1 MARSRTTMFV
11 FALFAAPLV
20 ALCVS
25 ACGGG
30 GAEAPLIRTYFLAS
44 RVDDRATLGNIAMV
58 AFNPRKDGTVS
69 TFTVDTV
76 EEEQSRPLRIKKL
89 HQALLEAQQAEDKF
103 TAEKGT
109 YQGEHFDAINR
120 VLEAERNGE
129 DCAPRDV
136 EVQEAWTDWRN
147 RTMKNAKMVSH
158 AVAALT
164 REQNAASLSVFDPG
178 NPLDLTQYDGELLTK
193 DVSITAT
200 VDLNG
205 SQSAQAM
212 VIRLQKAVLT
222 GSDDATIEGR
232 WVIANIS

>member
-1 MARSRTTMFV
+1 MSWILITPQGTVLRIDTKDIR
-11 FALFAAPLV
+11 PL
-20 ALCVS
+20 CIS

-30 GAEAPLIRTYFLAS
+30 GAEARLIRTYFLAS

-58 AFNPRKDGTVS
+58 AFNPRGDGTVS

-76 EEEQSRPLRIKKL
+76 EKEQSRPLRIKEL

-103 TAEKGT
+103 TAEKVT

-158 AVAALT
+158 AVAART

-178 NPLDLTQYDGELLTK
+178 NNPLDLTQYDGELLT
-193 DVSITAT
+193 
-200 VDLNG
+200 
-205 SQSAQAM
+205 
-212 VIRLQKAVLT
+212 
-222 GSDDATIEGR
+222 
-232 WVIANIS
+232 